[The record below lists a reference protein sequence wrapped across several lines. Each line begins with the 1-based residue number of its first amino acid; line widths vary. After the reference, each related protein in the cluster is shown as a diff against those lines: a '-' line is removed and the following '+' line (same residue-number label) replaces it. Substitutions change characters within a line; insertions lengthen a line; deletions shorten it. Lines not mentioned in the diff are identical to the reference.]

1 MGGHSE
7 RNDNNCEEN
16 ITGIG
21 AIRTDLR
28 VRTQSYQG
36 CDQSDGSTDDTD
48 IVCVASAVNAAMC

>member
-1 MGGHSE
+1 MGWHSE

-28 VRTQSYQG
+28 VRTQSYQ
-36 CDQSDGSTDDTD
+36 SDGSTDDTD